1 VSLFRLAEFISAL
14 TRLPLLAVPL
24 FLSVGYAVDGLRG
37 LLWGLLGLF
46 LTSGLS
52 TVYLLYLMRSGR
64 VRDPRRISRAER
76 MKPLRVVAGLH
87 AGAFALVALL
97 GAPAALQ
104 AVLLSYAVATVAL
117 ALMTPFTNPS
127 LHTAGVS
134 GAAICVS
141 YVFGGWGVLVALLVP
156 PVWWARTKLDRHTPL
171 ELGLGVVLGTLGTW
185 ASFQIIGG

>member
-1 VSLFRLAEFISAL
+1 MSLSRLAEFISAI

-24 FLSVGYAVDGLRG
+24 FPAVGYAVEGFRG
-37 LLWGLLGLF
+37 VLWGLLGLF

-52 TVYLLYLMRSGR
+52 MVYLVYLMRSGR

-76 MKPLRVVAGLH
+76 IEPLRVVAALH
-87 AGAFALVALL
+87 IGAFALMVVL

-104 AVLLSYAVATVAL
+104 AVLLSYAVSTVAL
-117 ALMTPFTNPS
+117 ALLTPFTNPS

-156 PVWWARTKLDRHTPL
+156 PVWWARTRLDRHTPL
-171 ELGLGVVLGTLGTW
+171 ELGLGVILGTLGTW
-185 ASFQIIGG
+185 ASFQIIG